1 MTQTVVQN
9 EQLRRYVETHHI
21 DMIPAGARHGK
32 PWHQFAFWWGGNVNV
47 FNVVLG
53 LGQSAGKMLAE
64 HPDINKLVLTG
75 GTEAGRIAVLLIRR
89 DVVADPR
96 AIAEL
101 QPELEVHEQI
111 EDEAVYEPLAHDA
124 GKTDS
129 KLAEWQEKHQDEVD
143 KVEGLIEAMAALEPE
158 HAPWL
163 TKLKAV
169 HASLESHIREEE
181 QEIFPRITK
190 VWDDKKLKQVGANL
204 KEMKA
209 QKLKPAAVR

>member
-1 MTQTVVQN
+1 MDAIQFLKQ
-9 EQLRRYVETHHI
+9 EHEK
-21 DMIPAGARHGK
+21 AKAAFGK
-32 PWHQFAFWWGGNVNV
+32 
-47 FNVVLG
+47 VLK
-53 LGQSAGKMLAE
+53 AA
-64 HPDINKLVLTG
+64 PDTRGELW
-75 GTEAGRIAVLLIRR
+75 AA
-89 DVVADPR
+89 
-96 AIAEL
+96 L

-111 EDEAVYEPLAHDA
+111 EDEAVYGPLAHDA
-124 GKTDS
+124 GKKDS
-129 KLAEWQEKHQDEVD
+129 KLAEWQEKHQEEVD

-190 VWDDKKLKQVGANL
+190 VWDEKKLKQVGADL
-204 KEMKA
+204 KELKA